1 MTDLA
6 VIIVNYNVKHYL
18 WQCLDSVKKASVGL
32 DVETVVVDN
41 DSTDGSVEYLEPL
54 FPNVKFIRAG
64 GNLGFS
70 KANNKAVALTDSRYI
85 LFLNPDTIVGEK
97 TLGDC
102 IRFMDN
108 HPSAGMTGVCM
119 LNRDG
124 TFARESR
131 RAVPTPFVSLCK
143 MSGLCSLFPKSRLFG
158 RYYLGFTDISEPVR
172 IEVISGA
179 FMFVRREAFN
189 RVGGFDET
197 FFMYGEDIDLSFR
210 VLKEGYENWYAPYRI
225 LHYKGEST
233 NKTSYG
239 YAKVFYNAMQI
250 FFDKHYST
258 YGVLFRWL
266 VRAAVSVQTVMSY
279 IGHNLVGPCEYEESG
294 HGKWLYA
301 GHEDRLKDVSAILNA
316 DSSNLKSVGETLPD
330 GSAERDYTIYDVT
343 AFSYGEILDN
353 LSDNAGTS
361 VIATYNPER
370 GIILTD
376 SAILKGGDANA

>member
-54 FPNVKFIRAG
+54 FSNVKFIRAG

-189 RVGGFDET
+189 R
-197 FFMYGEDIDLSFR
+197 
-210 VLKEGYENWYAPYRI
+210 
-225 LHYKGEST
+225 
-233 NKTSYG
+233 
-239 YAKVFYNAMQI
+239 
-250 FFDKHYST
+250 
-258 YGVLFRWL
+258 
-266 VRAAVSVQTVMSY
+266 AAVSVQTVMSY

>member
-197 FFMYGEDIDLSFR
+197 FFMYGEDIDLSYR

-294 HGKWLYA
+294 HVKWLYA

-370 GIILTD
+370 RIILTD

>member
-197 FFMYGEDIDLSFR
+197 FFMYGEDIDLSYR

-294 HGKWLYA
+294 HVKWLYA

-330 GSAERDYTIYDVT
+330 GSAERDCTIYDVT

-370 GIILTD
+370 RIILTD